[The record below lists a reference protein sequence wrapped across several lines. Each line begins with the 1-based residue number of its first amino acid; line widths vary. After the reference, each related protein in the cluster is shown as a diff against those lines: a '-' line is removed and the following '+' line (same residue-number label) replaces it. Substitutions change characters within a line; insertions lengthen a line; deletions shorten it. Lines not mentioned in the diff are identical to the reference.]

1 MRAPALS
8 QAYVLAVFQTN
19 YYLNKPNPDDVTGFE
34 WWQVQCNLMMLC
46 VCNYACIHV
55 YIIYIYMYA
64 HVCTYTMSYVEYIY
78 IYVYCIMSEFTFTCL
93 KGI

>member
-1 MRAPALS
+1 MHMSGFQKKKICVHMRAPALS

-55 YIIYIYMYA
+55 YIIYIY
-64 HVCTYTMSYVEYIY
+64 IY
-78 IYVYCIMSEFTFTCL
+78 IYVRTCVHIHHVL
-93 KGI
+93 C